1 MRIDGLSERP
11 RVQPSSARTTTVR
24 SSRQAREAGDVVEL
38 SKGAQ
43 DVAGL
48 SALANAAEVEPN
60 PRLAQIRER
69 VNQGYYDN
77 PAVRQQVADAVLA
90 SGTMDQTVRDAG
102 QVLVARQQLDAVPEV
117 RQERVSAS
125 RERVGAGFYDTPAA
139 RQETASRVLDSL
151 A

>member
-11 RVQPSSARTTTVR
+11 RVQPSTPRSTPVR
-24 SSRQAREAGDVVEL
+24 SGRQAREAGDVVEL

-69 VNQGYYDN
+69 VNQGYYDT
-77 PAVRQQVADAVLA
+77 PAVRQQVADAVLG
-90 SGTMDQTVRDAG
+90 SGSMDQTVRDAA
-102 QVLVARQQLDAVPEV
+102 QVMVARQQMEEVPEV
-117 RQERVSAS
+117 RPDRVAAS
-125 RERVGAGFYDTPAA
+125 RERVGTGFYDTPAA
-139 RQETASRVLDSL
+139 RQQTASRVLDNL